1 MILDQNTN
9 QILITMKDYSLAEQH
24 LNLVSR
30 QRESLL
36 RKNWNNYRLQAND
49 LTDAGY
55 AALLDSCEHYDDTKG
70 IPFEHYAARAVR
82 RAMIKHIREIAPNN
96 MATLDEAIST
106 DRSCC
111 DWRFENEYLLE
122 LLKEAMNTLTPE
134 ERQLVESRFGF
145 DDKPMKLR
153 ELGNK
158 MNISLQAVDKR
169 LKRIYDKLHRYLDQ
183 YQFTYSNCA

>member
-1 MILDQNTN
+1 MNN
-9 QILITMKDYSLAEQH
+9 YYLAEKNLH
-24 LNLVSR
+24 LVSR

-55 AALLDSCEHYDDTKG
+55 AALLDACEHYNDSMG
-70 IPFEHYAARAVR
+70 IPFEHYASRIIHR
-82 RAMIKHIREIAPNN
+82 TMIKHIHEIAPNN
-96 MATLDEAIST
+96 IASLDEAISW

-111 DWRFENEYLLE
+111 DWRLENEYLLE

-145 DDKPMKLR
+145 DNKPMKLR
-153 ELGNK
+153 ELGEK
-158 MNISLQAVDKR
+158 MNISLQAVDRK

-183 YQFTYSNCA
+183 YQYTYSNCA